1 MAFQSAKAN
10 YFTVSFLKI
19 DMSVLALLACE
30 QADVS
35 ISLASVHPQRVATMS
50 VDSILIFH
58 FH

>member
-19 DMSVLALLACE
+19 VLALLACE